1 MRDGEGGRDG
11 GQRASILHLVHV
23 RAIDTRAGGELDRVV
38 AFRLRSDGVPTD
50 ATPFSRTDEQTDSF
64 PNDVAV
70 AMLSAPCE

>member
-1 MRDGEGGRDG
+1 
-11 GQRASILHLVHV
+11 V
-23 RAIDTRAGGELDRVV
+23 AGGELDRVV

-70 AMLSAPCE
+70 AMLSAACE